1 VDDLIKR
8 ALAEDVGGGDVTSRA
23 VVPKEARARAR
34 IEQKQP
40 GVIAGIAVAQ
50 EVFRQVDKSLAFMA
64 LTGEGQWREG
74 GPVAGIEGSAR
85 SILAAERVALNFLG
99 RLSGV
104 ATMTARYVDA
114 VAGTEARILDTR
126 KTTPGMRALEKD
138 AVRTGGGFNHRA
150 GLDDAILIKEN
161 HSALAGGVGI
171 ATRAALSKAPK
182 GMMVV
187 VECTTLAE
195 AGEALDAGATHL
207 LADNMSLEELA
218 DTVDLARGRAS
229 VEASGGVDLDTVGA
243 IAATGVD
250 FVSVGALTHSA
261 GTLDLSLLLEPIEPP
276 RSTI

>member
-1 VDDLIKR
+1 
-8 ALAEDVGGGDVTSRA
+8 
-23 VVPKEARARAR
+23 
-34 IEQKQP
+34 
-40 GVIAGIAVAQ
+40 
-50 EVFRQVDKSLAFMA
+50 
-64 LTGEGQWREG
+64 
-74 GPVAGIEGSAR
+74 
-85 SILAAERVALNFLG
+85 
-99 RLSGV
+99 
-104 ATMTARYVDA
+104 
-114 VAGTEARILDTR
+114 
-126 KTTPGMRALEKD
+126 
-138 AVRTGGGFNHRA
+138 
-150 GLDDAILIKEN
+150 
-161 HSALAGGVGI
+161 
-171 ATRAALSKAPK
+171 
-182 GMMVV
+182 MMVV